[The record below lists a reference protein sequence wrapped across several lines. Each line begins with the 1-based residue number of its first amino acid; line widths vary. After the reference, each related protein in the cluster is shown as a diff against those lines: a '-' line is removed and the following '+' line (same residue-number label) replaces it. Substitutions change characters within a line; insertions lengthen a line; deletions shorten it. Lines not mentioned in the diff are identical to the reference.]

1 MALAPASMLGALL
14 IIVANQGLDWPQIYT
29 SMAVGTVPTIAIF
42 IAVQVKANDYRAFK
56 KAKPI
61 K

>member
-1 MALAPASMLGALL
+1 MLGALL